1 MFGHFGYIEASEH
14 TFADQLFESFGRVR
28 FEVVGPSRSSSIQN
42 DVNHEVFS
50 QDSHHMGV
58 SINGGT
64 PKSSI
69 LMGSSL
75 LNQPLF
81 FSPIYGNPHI
91 LLHHHW
97 ATYPDLD
104 FSRHRV
110 SPWHFRLGT
119 ATSVSLPTPPACRQ
133 DSTGSASASS
143 VLGLF
148 QRNWNKQANY
158 PLVNQQF
165 AIENSH

>member
-81 FSPIYGNPHI
+81 FSPIYGNPISFFTIIGQLIQI
-91 LLHHHW
+91 L
-97 ATYPDLD
+97 TSPDIE
-104 FSRHRV
+104 
-110 SPWHFRLGT
+110 FRLGT
-119 ATSVSLPTPPACRQ
+119 SGWELLHQSLYQLHLHAGRIRQ
-133 DSTGSASASS
+133 DLPRPRPFWAFSNATGT
-143 VLGLF
+143 
-148 QRNWNKQANY
+148 NKQTT
-158 PLVNQQF
+158 LW
-165 AIENSH
+165 